1 MSPGITS
8 PPVSGGEE
16 SEKGGTSS
24 RCANCEQ
31 PLPAGATFC
40 RSCGTR
46 VREPVTAPAA
56 ARAGAFPAPAR
67 ERPQSPFDPPL
78 PPATGRNWTA
88 PALLAVGLLAGGAIV
103 ALVLSGGGDDSKG
116 QPAAASAA
124 GSRSR
129 PQAGSPPPGGGVSAS
144 LESTVDPG
152 RYVQAGSFRT
162 VPGAE
167 TERRRLEDDGIDV
180 AVLPSD
186 EAQEFY
192 PGFQVLLGGPV
203 PSPADER
210 SLLSRLHQSGVPSAF
225 GRDLTP
231 ARAVGSPSEIAGT
244 WTGTL
249 ERTGTSRPGLNGTLP
264 VTLRGI
270 DGGVNA
276 TIDFTGMRCEAELSI
291 DGRTSFALS
300 YGQFQDCAGAGS
312 WKLRPN
318 GDELAVVLL
327 PPDTDTIVLGTLQR
341 R

>member
-1 MSPGITS
+1 
-8 PPVSGGEE
+8 VSGGEE
-16 SEKGGTSS
+16 SEKGGAAS

-40 RSCGTR
+40 RACGTR

-56 ARAGAFPAPAR
+56 AKAGAFPAPTR
-67 ERPQSPFDPPL
+67 ERPQSPFDPP
-78 PPATGRNWTA
+78 PPPDTGRSWTA
-88 PALLAVGLLAGGAIV
+88 AALIAVGLLAGGAIV

-116 QPAAASAA
+116 QPAAASA
-124 GSRSR
+124 GWQSQ
-129 PQAGSPPPGGGVSAS
+129 PQAGAPPAGGGAPAS
-144 LESTVDPG
+144 LESEVDPG

-167 TERRRLEDDGIDV
+167 TERRRLEGNGIDV

-186 EAQEFY
+186 EAQDLY
-192 PGFQVLLGGPV
+192 PGFQVLLGGPFL
-203 PSPADER
+203 SPTDER
-210 SLLSRLHQSGVPSAF
+210 SLLRQLHQSGVPSAV

-249 ERTGTSRPGLNGTLP
+249 ERTGTSRSGLNGTLP

-276 TIDFTGMRCEAELSI
+276 TIDFTGMRCEVELSI

-300 YGQFQDCAGAGS
+300 YGQLQDCVGAGS